1 MLQRGGLP
9 SEITLPGETSS
20 PELCIEGRCGLRK
33 TEKIFSANNEQG
45 SLNRGKKS
53 GFQKI
58 LDKILTSK
66 IFGPS
71 RSRDVP
77 PVSGAPASELV
88 LQREDLP
95 SEIALP

>member
-1 MLQRGGLP
+1 M
-9 SEITLPGETSS
+9 
-20 PELCIEGRCGLRK
+20 
-33 TEKIFSANNEQG
+33 
-45 SLNRGKKS
+45 NRVAWIVEKS
-53 GFQKI
+53 GFQKN
-58 LDKILTSK
+58 LEKILTLK

-95 SEIALP
+95 SEITLPGETSSPKLCNEG

>member
-1 MLQRGGLP
+1 M
-9 SEITLPGETSS
+9 E
-20 PELCIEGRCGLRK
+20 
-33 TEKIFSANNEQG
+33 
-45 SLNRGKKS
+45 KS
-53 GFQKI
+53 GFQKN
-58 LDKILTSK
+58 LEKILTLK

-95 SEIALP
+95 SEITLPGETSSPKLCNEG